1 MNEIL
6 NEIRKIMDENM
17 ALYLPYV
24 KESDLEDDGAI
35 FYMNAQNG
43 TEFDWFVNDR
53 FPFFMMFYND
63 SDNLGAVK
71 LTLYNTGEVQVYLYG
86 EKGKE
91 LVKTAEKHLDI
102 DKTDMLKLAAVLT
115 RQADDKA
122 IWDGNIDNIQT
133 DMEITEMELQEFC
146 GREKYHTVMKN
157 RMNICRL
164 YAIVSRRI
172 TEEGWK
178 VGYMERNEPH
188 DKDDSGWFFV
198 SGDEEDE
205 YLSDPKN
212 FSLLAVGTVWQQLDG
227 DIFKYIDMPV
237 GTKLI
242 RISSNEF
249 EIDKNDKEIYM
260 AKRE

>member
-24 KESDLEDDGAI
+24 KKSDLEDDGAI

-71 LTLYNTGEVQVYLYG
+71 LTLCNTGEVQVYLYG

-91 LVKTAEKHLDI
+91 LVKTVEKQLDI
-102 DKTDMLKLAAVLT
+102 DKTDMLKLAAILT
-115 RQADDKA
+115 CQADDKA
-122 IWDGNIDNIQT
+122 IWDGNIDKIQT
-133 DMEITEMELQEFC
+133 DMEITAIALQEFS
-146 GREKYHTVMKN
+146 GREKYHAVMKN

-164 YAIVSRRI
+164 YAIVSKRI
-172 TEEGWK
+172 TEDGWK
-178 VGYMERNEPH
+178 VGYMERTEPH
-188 DKDDSGWFFV
+188 DEDDSGWFFA
-198 SGDEEDE
+198 SGDEGDE
-205 YLSDPKN
+205 YFSNPENL
-212 FSLLAVGTVWQQLDG
+212 SLLAVGTVWQQLDG
-227 DIFKYIDMPV
+227 DIFKYIDMQA

-249 EIDKNDKEIYM
+249 EIDKNNKEIYM
-260 AKRE
+260 AKRG